1 VSSCI
6 FGYTGKL
13 MPKIERSKTRPS
25 VVGTGLVALDMVLRH
40 GHMPIITAGGTCAN
54 VLVILSYLG
63 WRSELISRVAA
74 DRAAEYVLQDLSTWD
89 VSTRFARLKPSGET
103 PVIVERIRRDT
114 QGHPFHTFSLSCP
127 ACGRRLPSYQPVTSS
142 AMTELLGQHPK
153 LGEVAFI
160 DRVSR
165 GALDLAQYTV
175 SNGGIVVFEPS
186 SIRDERLFK
195 EMMLTA
201 HIVKY
206 AQETLA
212 EYGELSWSD
221 ATRLEIQ
228 TLGRGGVRFRSNLG
242 VYRRYGF

>member
-1 VSSCI
+1 
-6 FGYTGKL
+6 
-13 MPKIERSKTRPS
+13 
-25 VVGTGLVALDMVLRH
+25 
-40 GHMPIITAGGTCAN
+40 
-54 VLVILSYLG
+54 
-63 WRSELISRVAA
+63 
-74 DRAAEYVLQDLSTWD
+74 
-89 VSTRFARLKPSGET
+89 
-103 PVIVERIRRDT
+103 
-114 QGHPFHTFSLSCP
+114 
-127 ACGRRLPSYQPVTSS
+127 
-142 AMTELLGQHPK
+142 MTELLGQHPK